1 MDVKNYPY
9 DLVVYI
15 GRFEPYHNGHDA
27 LVQQALALGK
37 WVVMVL
43 GSDGAPSS
51 LKNPLFADQRMVMI
65 ASCIAGDAV
74 NRVLFAPVP
83 DFGDNESWV
92 AKVQDVVAHAV
103 PGAERIAL
111 IRHFKDDSS
120 YYLNFFPDWPLES
133 VPRANEL
140 DATTVRNV
148 MFDQH
153 RPLEERLAEMQ
164 TMVPAGALDFLARW
178 MTTGE
183 YQVLAD
189 EYTKRALEMSPA

>member
-1 MDVKNYPY
+1 MQEKNYPY
-9 DLVVYI
+9 DVVVYI

-27 LVQQALALGK
+27 LVLQALALGK

-65 ASCIAGDAV
+65 ASCIAGDDV

-92 AKVQDVVAHAV
+92 AKVQEVVARAV
-103 PGAERIAL
+103 PGAVRVAL
-111 IRHFKDDSS
+111 IGHFKDDSS
-120 YYLNFFPDWPLES
+120 YYLNFFPDWQLES
-133 VPRANEL
+133 VPRANDL

-148 MFDQH
+148 MFDQR
-153 RPLEERLAEMQ
+153 RPLDERLAEMRD
-164 TMVPAGALDFLARW
+164 MVPAGALNFLEQW
-178 MTTGE
+178 MTTAE
-183 YQVLAD
+183 YQSLAD
-189 EYTKRALEMSPA
+189 EYTKRELEVSPA